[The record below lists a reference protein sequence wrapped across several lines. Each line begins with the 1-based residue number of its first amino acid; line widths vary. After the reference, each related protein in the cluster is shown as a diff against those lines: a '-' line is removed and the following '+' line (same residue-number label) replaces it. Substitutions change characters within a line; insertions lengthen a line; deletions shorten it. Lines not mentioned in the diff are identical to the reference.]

1 MKHVYLIFERD
12 IKDLR
17 ELKALKE
24 SLAHPEL
31 TGYQGFQEEMDEM
44 EAKGRKVGVIHHVTA
59 I

>member
-1 MKHVYLIFERD
+1 MFILIFERD

-44 EAKGRKVGVIHHVTA
+44 EAKGRKVGVIHYVTA